1 MHTKSRTIK
10 LLITQFTAILLNEF
24 PVALDSLVFMGFS
37 MKLIHDLDT
46 HTTHSTAK
54 MLYNMK
60 AKLFSQ
66 AIVRAK
72 HIHSNN
78 FDATSDGS
86 IIFKKVISDDSLCSS
101 LKNSDDI
108 EIVKILRNEAHLSLC
123 KSILIPRHNL
133 RKTRKIMFKVKI
145 IELTNNS

>member
-1 MHTKSRTIK
+1 M
-10 LLITQFTAILLNEF
+10 LITQFTAILLNEF

-54 MLYNMK
+54 MLYNVK

-86 IIFKKVISDDSLCSS
+86 IIFKKVISDDSLCST

>member
-1 MHTKSRTIK
+1 M
-10 LLITQFTAILLNEF
+10 LITQFTAILLNEF

-37 MKLIHDLDT
+37 MKLIHDLDM

-54 MLYNMK
+54 MLYNVK

-133 RKTRKIMFKVKI
+133 RKTRKIMFKVKV

>member
-1 MHTKSRTIK
+1 MKSRTIK
-10 LLITQFTAILLNEF
+10 SLITQFTAILLNEF

-37 MKLIHDLDT
+37 MKLIHDLDM

-54 MLYNMK
+54 MLYNVK

-66 AIVRAK
+66 VIVRAK
-72 HIHSNN
+72 YIHSNN

-86 IIFKKVISDDSLCSS
+86 IILKKVISDDSLCSS

-108 EIVKILRNEAHLSLC
+108 ELFKILRNKAHLHLPIETVTPRTVSTFQDIISGRQE
-123 KSILIPRHNL
+123 KSCL
-133 RKTRKIMFKVKI
+133 K
-145 IELTNNS
+145 

>member
-54 MLYNMK
+54 MLYNVK

-108 EIVKILRNEAHLSLC
+108 EIVKILRNEAHLHLPIETVTPRTVSTSQDIISGRQE
-123 KSILIPRHNL
+123 KSCL
-133 RKTRKIMFKVKI
+133 K
-145 IELTNNS
+145 